1 MSDKDT
7 FNYSYSA
14 PTEKERAEIEN
25 IKKQYISKE
34 NVQKTKLDRLR
45 ELHGKVKNPAIIIGV
60 TIGVMG
66 LLIFGSG
73 LAMALE
79 FSMVVW
85 GIIVSAVGIVVMCVN
100 YPLYKYIIKLGKAK
114 YGDEI
119 LKLTDE
125 LLEKDE

>member
-25 IKKQYISKE
+25 IKRQYVSKQ

-45 ELHGKVKNPAIIIGV
+45 ELHGKVKNPAMIASIIVGI
-60 TIGVMG
+60 IG

-73 LAMALE
+73 IAMALE
-79 FSMVVW
+79 FAMVVW
-85 GIIVSAVGIVVMCVN
+85 GIIVGAVGLAVMIFN
-100 YPLYKYIIKLGKAK
+100 YPLYEYIIKIGKAK